1 MTDRSRLGR
10 VQIYTGDGKG
20 KTTAALG
27 LAVRAAGH
35 GLRTWFGQFM
45 KGQPSGEHAALQGN
59 PFITFE
65 QFGDVR
71 CIRREEVTAEH
82 RQAAAHGLARAREA
96 LLSGRYDIIV
106 LDEAVV
112 AVWFGVLSE
121 EDLLAFLAL
130 RPPQV
135 EVILTGRRASAALIE
150 RADLVT
156 EMVEVKHYYVQ
167 GIPARAG
174 IEY

>member
-1 MTDRSRLGR
+1 
-10 VQIYTGDGKG
+10 
-20 KTTAALG
+20 
-27 LAVRAAGH
+27 
-35 GLRTWFGQFM
+35 
-45 KGQPSGEHAALQGN
+45 
-59 PFITFE
+59 
-65 QFGDVR
+65 VR
-71 CIRREEVTAEH
+71 CIRLEEVTADH